1 MQTFFISLYIV
12 KSRKG
17 FDYLEDPKII
27 FLQAMIERENG
38 NYQKSIELLQK
49 SIKGGNAEEMFEY
62 GKMLYKGIG
71 LEKNQEEAKKYF
83 TLSGKNGCNKY
94 QKFLKKKTKLK
105 NQNHQNQSLIKI
117 NLMIKKILI

>member
-1 MQTFFISLYIV
+1 
-12 KSRKG
+12 
-17 FDYLEDPKII
+17 
-27 FLQAMIERENG
+27 MIERENG